1 MQLVFWDKTIVSK
14 GKYNFYTFLF
24 IFAEKIAN
32 MNYIFPVVFLLMS
45 VMGFAQTSRQ
55 FQVLKSGVV
64 DFKTTNNLWHAS
76 VQNLEM
82 PSPEGD
88 SEKAKLLRLKRNLES
103 KYPRKKSNRI
113 APKAAAPEVFNISGF
128 EGNAYNNRVPNDNAM
143 AISDGGIL
151 MSCTNNRV
159 VIYDTRAD
167 TLMDTGFL
175 QDFVMQFN
183 VTASRYDPKMIY
195 DPNEDKFILT
205 FLVGTNHVNSKI
217 AVCFSTSNN
226 PMDEWNV
233 YLLPGDPLLSDHWT
247 DYPAIALSEDEFFVT
262 GNLLADNQSWQTGFF
277 QSIIWQIDKYSGYAG
292 NSALTSQL
300 WTDIYD
306 DSIKVRNIH
315 PVRGARKLYGPNQY
329 FLSNKNFS
337 AESDT
342 VYLLEIT
349 DIISSSGQLNQTLL
363 STPDHYFMSP
373 SGRQSITK
381 LLATNDSRMLGAIRD
396 DSWIQYVHNSMDT
409 ASGNAAVYH
418 GTIDNFESTPIASG
432 IILSD
437 SIKDYGYPNI
447 ASTGIDPDDKE
458 CVIAFNYTSP
468 IDSAGVGCYYM
479 DTNQVYSDFN
489 LIKLGEA
496 PINTFVDSLDR
507 WGDYFAIQRQYNSP
521 CNVWTAGMYGK
532 QGGNGTW
539 IGRVAVEEACRIP
552 VPIED
557 TLNPAFINGAIF
569 PNPSVDWI
577 MFDFELDE
585 SLFIKVELFDTKGGL
600 IKVLY
605 EDVALQG
612 ENRLTFNG
620 FYLKQGMYVLRIL
633 NNDKVLFTEKL
644 VKQ

>member
-1 MQLVFWDKTIVSK
+1 MNMKLSKILIVVLISLVFSEAHSQKQQEIHV
-14 GKYNFYTFLF
+14 G
-24 IFAEKIAN
+24 
-32 MNYIFPVVFLLMS
+32 
-45 VMGFAQTSRQ
+45 
-55 FQVLKSGVV
+55 KSGQV
-64 DFKTTNNLWHAS
+64 DFKAVNNQW
-76 VQNLEM
+76 VTFIQNLEM
-82 PSPEGD
+82 PSPEGE
-88 SEKAKLLRLKRNLES
+88 SEKAKLLRLKKEVEK
-103 KYPRKKSNRI
+103 KYPRKSVAVTPTKQGG
-113 APKAAAPEVFNISGF
+113 PEVYEITGF
-128 EGNAYNNRVPNDNAM
+128 EGNLFNNRIPNDNAV
-143 AISDGGIL
+143 AISDAGIL

-159 VIYDTRAD
+159 VIYDTEAD
-167 TLMDTGFL
+167 SLMDTGYL

-205 FLVGTNHVNSKI
+205 FLVGTVHQNSKI

-226 PMDEWNV
+226 PMDDWNV
-233 YLLPGDPLLSDHWT
+233 YLLPGDPFLTDHWT

-277 QSIIWQIDKYSGYAG
+277 QSIIWQIDKQSGYSG
-292 NSALTSQL
+292 NDSLTTQL
-300 WTDIYD
+300 WSDIYD

-342 VYLLEIT
+342 VYLIEIT
-349 DIISSSGQLNQTLL
+349 GKIASSSEQLNQTLL

-373 SGRQSITK
+373 SGRQSIAK

-418 GTIDNFESTPIASG
+418 GTIDAFDTSPVISG
-432 IILSD
+432 VILSD
-437 SIKDYGYPNI
+437 SVKDYGYPNI

-468 IDSAGVGCYYM
+468 VDTNGVGCYYM
-479 DTNQVYSDFN
+479 DTNSLYSDFN
-489 LIKLGEA
+489 YIKRGDA
-496 PINTFVDSLDR
+496 PINTFLDSLDR
-507 WGDYFAIQRQYNSP
+507 WGDYFGIQRRYNKP
-521 CNVWTAGMYGK
+521 CEVWTAGMYGK
-532 QGGNGTW
+532 VGSNGTW
-539 IGRVAVEEACRIP
+539 LGRVAVEETCRVP
-552 VPIED
+552 RPIED
-557 TLNPAFINGAIF
+557 TLNPAFSGGTIF
-569 PNPSVDWI
+569 PNPSIDWVI
-577 MFDFELDE
+577 FDFELEE
-585 SLFIKVELFDTKGGL
+585 SLFIRVELFDTKGEL

-620 FYLKQGMYVLRIL
+620 YYLNQGMYILRIL

>member
-1 MQLVFWDKTIVSK
+1 M
-14 GKYNFYTFLF
+14 KYIL
-24 IFAEKIAN
+24 
-32 MNYIFPVVFLLMS
+32 PVLLLLIS
-45 VMGFAQTSRQ
+45 GIGFSQTSHQ
-55 FQVLKSGVV
+55 FQVIKSGVV
-64 DFKTTNNLWHAS
+64 DFKAINNTWYAS
-76 VQNLEM
+76 VQNMEM
-82 PSPEGD
+82 PSPEGSSD
-88 SEKAKLLRLKRNLES
+88 KAKLLRLKRGLEL
-103 KYPRKKSNRI
+103 KYPRKKI
-113 APKAAAPEVFNISGF
+113 GKLETKASSPEVFDISGF

-143 AISDGGIL
+143 AISDAGIL

-159 VIYDTRAD
+159 VIYDTEAD

-195 DPNEDKFILT
+195 DQNEDKFILT
-205 FLVGTNHVNSKI
+205 FLVGTHHVNSKI

-226 PMDEWNV
+226 PIDDWNV
-233 YLLPGDPLLSDHWT
+233 YLLPGDPLLTDHWT

-262 GNLLADNQSWQTGFF
+262 GNLLADNQSWQTGFN
-277 QSIIWQIDKYSGYAG
+277 QSIIWQIDKHSGYGG
-292 NSALTSQL
+292 NVSLTTQL

-349 DIISSSGQLNQTLL
+349 NKISSSEHLNQTLL

-373 SGRQSITK
+373 SGRQSIAK

-409 ASGNAAVYH
+409 ATGNAAVYH
-418 GTIDNFESTPIASG
+418 GTIDNFESTPLVSG
-432 IILSD
+432 VILSD

-447 ASTGIDPDDKE
+447 ASTGIDPDEKE
-458 CVIAFNYTSP
+458 CVIGFNYTSP
-468 IDSAGVGCYYM
+468 LDSAGVGCYYM
-479 DTNQVYSDFN
+479 DTNEVYSDFN

-507 WGDYFAIQRQYNSP
+507 WGDYFAIQRQYSSP

-532 QGGNGTW
+532 TGENGTW

-552 VPIED
+552 TPIED
-557 TLNPAFINGAIF
+557 SLNPAFNNGAIF
-569 PNPSVDWI
+569 PNPSVDWVT
-577 MFDFELDE
+577 FDFELDE

-620 FYLKQGMYVLRIL
+620 FYLNQGMYILRIL

>member
-1 MQLVFWDKTIVSK
+1 M
-14 GKYNFYTFLF
+14 
-24 IFAEKIAN
+24 
-32 MNYIFPVVFLLMS
+32 
-45 VMGFAQTSRQ
+45 
-55 FQVLKSGVV
+55 
-64 DFKTTNNLWHAS
+64 
-76 VQNLEM
+76 
-82 PSPEGD
+82 
-88 SEKAKLLRLKRNLES
+88 
-103 KYPRKKSNRI
+103 
-113 APKAAAPEVFNISGF
+113 
-128 EGNAYNNRVPNDNAM
+128 
-143 AISDGGIL
+143 
-151 MSCTNNRV
+151 
-159 VIYDTRAD
+159 
-167 TLMDTGFL
+167 
-175 QDFVMQFN
+175 
-183 VTASRYDPKMIY
+183 
-195 DPNEDKFILT
+195 
-205 FLVGTNHVNSKI
+205 
-217 AVCFSTSNN
+217 
-226 PMDEWNV
+226 
-233 YLLPGDPLLSDHWT
+233 
-247 DYPAIALSEDEFFVT
+247 SEDEFFVT

-277 QSIIWQIDKYSGYAG
+277 QSIIWQIDKHSGYAG
-292 NSALTSQL
+292 NSALTSQF
-300 WTDIYD
+300 WSDIYD

-349 DIISSSGQLNQTLL
+349 NKISSSEQLNQTLL

-373 SGRQSITK
+373 SGRQSIAK

-409 ASGNAAVYH
+409 ATGNAAVYH
-418 GTIDNFESTPIASG
+418 GTIDNFESTPLVSG
-432 IILSD
+432 VILSD

-479 DTNQVYSDFN
+479 DTNEVYSDFN

-552 VPIED
+552 MPIED
-557 TLNPAFINGAIF
+557 TLNPAFSGGAIF
-569 PNPSVDWI
+569 PNPSVDWVT
-577 MFDFELDE
+577 FDFELDE

-620 FYLKQGMYVLRIL
+620 FYLNQGMYILRIL

>member
-1 MQLVFWDKTIVSK
+1 M
-14 GKYNFYTFLF
+14 KYILPF
-24 IFAEKIAN
+24 
-32 MNYIFPVVFLLMS
+32 VLLLIS
-45 VMGFAQTSRQ
+45 AIGFAQTSHQ
-55 FQVLKSGVV
+55 FQVIKAGVV
-64 DFKTTNNLWHAS
+64 DFKATNNTWYAS
-76 VQNLEM
+76 VQNMEM
-82 PSPEGD
+82 PSPDGNSD
-88 SEKAKLLRLKRNLES
+88 KAMLLRLKRELEL
-103 KYPRKKSNRI
+103 KYPRKKISKLAN
-113 APKAAAPEVFNISGF
+113 KASAPEVFDISGF

-143 AISDGGIL
+143 AISDAGIL

-159 VIYDTRAD
+159 FIYDTEAD
-167 TLMDTGFL
+167 TLMDTGYL
-175 QDFVMQFN
+175 QDFVSQFN

-205 FLVGTNHVNSKI
+205 FLIGTVHQNSKI

-226 PMDEWNV
+226 PIDDWNV
-233 YLLPGDPLLSDHWT
+233 YLLPGDPLLTDHWT

-262 GNLLADNQSWQTGFF
+262 GNLLADNQSWQTGFN
-277 QSIIWQIDKYSGYAG
+277 QSIIWQIDKHSGYGG
-292 NSALTSQL
+292 NDSLTMQL
-300 WTDIYD
+300 WSDIYD
-306 DSIKVRNIH
+306 DSVKIRNIH

-329 FLSNKNFS
+329 FLSNRNFS

-342 VYLLEIT
+342 VYLIQIT
-349 DIISSSGQLNQTLL
+349 DKISASSEQLNQTLL

-373 SGRQSITK
+373 SGRQSIAK

-409 ASGNAAVYH
+409 ATGNAAVYH
-418 GTIDNFESTPIASG
+418 GTIENFESAPIVSG
-432 IILSD
+432 VILSD

-468 IDSAGVGCYYM
+468 IDSAGVGSYYM
-479 DTNQVYSDFN
+479 DTNEVYSDFN

-521 CNVWTAGMYGK
+521 CNIWTAGMYGK
-532 QGGNGTW
+532 VGSNGTW
-539 IGRVAVEEACRIP
+539 LGRIAVEEDCRIP
-552 VPIED
+552 IPIED
-557 TLNPAFINGAIF
+557 SLNPAFNNGAIF
-569 PNPSVDWI
+569 PNPLVDWVT
-577 MFDFELDE
+577 FDFELDE
-585 SLFIKVELFDTKGGL
+585 SLFIKVELFDTKGEL
-600 IKVLY
+600 IKIIY

-620 FYLKQGMYVLRIL
+620 FYLKQGMYILRIL

>member
-1 MQLVFWDKTIVSK
+1 M
-14 GKYNFYTFLF
+14 KYILPF
-24 IFAEKIAN
+24 
-32 MNYIFPVVFLLMS
+32 VLLLIS
-45 VMGFAQTSRQ
+45 AIGFTQTSHQ
-55 FQVLKSGVV
+55 FQVIKSGVV
-64 DFKTTNNLWHAS
+64 DFKAINNTWYAS
-76 VQNLEM
+76 VQNMEM
-82 PSPEGD
+82 PSPEGNSD
-88 SEKAKLLRLKRNLES
+88 KAKLLRLKRDMEL
-103 KYPRKKSNRI
+103 KYPRKRTSKLET
-113 APKAAAPEVFNISGF
+113 KASTPEVFDISGF

-143 AISDGGIL
+143 AISDAGIL

-159 VIYDTRAD
+159 VVYDTEAD

-175 QDFVMQFN
+175 YDFVSQFN

-195 DPNEDKFILT
+195 DQNEDKFILT
-205 FLVGTNHVNSKI
+205 FLVGTHHVNSKI

-226 PMDEWNV
+226 PIDDWNV
-233 YLLPGDPLLSDHWT
+233 YLLPGDPLLTDHWT

-262 GNLLADNQSWQTGFF
+262 GNLLADNQSWQTGFN
-277 QSIIWQIDKYSGYAG
+277 QSIIWQIDKFSGYDG
-292 NSALTSQL
+292 DTALPTQL
-300 WTDIYD
+300 WSEIYD
-306 DSIKVRNIH
+306 NGEKIRNIH
-315 PVRGARKLYGPNQY
+315 PVKGARKLYGPNQY

-342 VYLLEIT
+342 VYLIEIS
-349 DIISSSGQLNQTLL
+349 DMMSSSSEQLDVTLL
-363 STPDHYFMSP
+363 SNSDHYFMSP
-373 SGRQSITK
+373 SGRQSIAK

-418 GTIDNFESTPIASG
+418 GTIDNFESTPLVSG
-432 IILSD
+432 VILSD

-458 CVIAFNYTSP
+458 CVVAFNYTSP

-479 DTNQVYSDFN
+479 DTNEVYSDFN

-539 IGRVAVEEACRIP
+539 IGRAAVEEACRIP
-552 VPIED
+552 VPIEN
-557 TLNPAFINGAIF
+557 TLNPAFSGGAIF
-569 PNPSVDWI
+569 PNPSVDWVT
-577 MFDFELDE
+577 FDFELEE

-612 ENRLTFNG
+612 ENRLTFNK
-620 FYLKQGMYVLRIL
+620 FYLKQGMYILRIL